1 MYDIIIIGAG
11 VVGSLLAR
19 KLSSYELSV
28 LVIEK
33 ENDVGNATSEAN
45 SAVVH
50 SGYDPE
56 PGTLKAKLN
65 VLGNKMFP
73 KICEELDVHLNNI
86 GSLTVAIYDEQ
97 LKILED
103 LKKRAEINGVEVKL
117 LNKEETLEIEPNL
130 SSEVKG
136 SLFAPTAGVVNPFT
150 LVVHAIEN
158 AVDNGV
164 KLALD
169 EKVVNIVNNKENFEV
184 ITDKN
189 SYVGRIVVDCAGVYS
204 DEIHSLV
211 EPIDYEINPRK
222 GEYFVLD
229 HYGQNLVNHTIFPLP
244 SEKGKGVLVT
254 PTTSNNFLVGP
265 SSEYVKDKEDT
276 STDKETLDK
285 VKASAKLLV
294 PNIPF
299 QHAIR
304 TFSGLRST
312 PSTHDFIIRPSKVSS
327 RFIVAAGIESPGLV
341 SSPAIAEYIVN
352 NFISKEIELKTKISY
367 NPYVRKRIRMN
378 ELSVEKRNAYI
389 KKHPEYGKIVCNC
402 EKVSLGEILDELNSS
417 VPPKTIKAVKKRT
430 RAGFGKCQGGFCQ
443 PLVLRQLAKYLKKSK
458 SEIMLDKKG
467 SFIARYLTKEDKE

>member
-1 MYDIIIIGAG
+1 MYDILIIGAG

-19 KLSSYELSV
+19 KLSSYDLKT

-45 SAVVH
+45 SAIVH
-50 SGYDPE
+50 SGYDPV

-65 VLGNKMFP
+65 VKGNSMFP
-73 KICEELDVHLNNI
+73 KLCEELDVHLSNI

-97 LKILED
+97 LVILKE
-103 LKKRAEINGVEVKL
+103 LAERAKENGVKVQLLTRDEVLKM
-117 LNKEETLEIEPNL
+117 EPNL
-130 SSEVKG
+130 TSEVKG
-136 SLFAPTAGVVNPFT
+136 ALFAPTAGIVNPFT

-164 KLALD
+164 NLNLD
-169 EKVVNIVNNKENFEV
+169 EKVTGINNLGDHFEV
-184 ITDKN
+184 ITTKGKYE
-189 SYVGRIVVDCAGVYS
+189 SKMVIDCAGVYS
-204 DEIHSLV
+204 DDIHKMV
-211 EPIDYEINPRK
+211 EEIDYEINPRK

-244 SEKGKGVLVT
+244 SEKGKGILVT
-254 PTTSNNFLVGP
+254 PTTSNNFLIGP

-285 VKASAKLLV
+285 VKNSAKLLV

-304 TFSGLRST
+304 TFAGLRST
-312 PSTHDFIIRPSKVSS
+312 PSTHDFIIKASNISP
-327 RFIVAAGIESPGLV
+327 RFIVASGIESPGLV
-341 SSPAIAEYIVN
+341 SSPAIAEYIVD
-352 NFISKEIELKTKISY
+352 NFISKEIELKPNFSY
-367 NPYVRKRIRMN
+367 NPYIRKRVRLN
-378 ELSVEKRNAYI
+378 ELTPEKRNEYI
-389 KKHPEYGKIVCNC
+389 KKHPEYGVIVCNC

-443 PLVLRQLAKYLKKSK
+443 PIVLKQLSKYLKKSK
-458 SEIMLDKKG
+458 SEILLDKSG
-467 SFIARYLTKEDKE
+467 SFVARYLTKEDK

>member
-50 SGYDPE
+50 SGYDPV

-65 VLGNKMFP
+65 VKGNAMFP
-73 KICEELDVHLNNI
+73 KLCEELDVHLNNI

-97 LKILED
+97 LKVLEE
-103 LKKRAEINGVEVKL
+103 LAERAKINGVEVKL
-117 LNKEETLEIEPNL
+117 LNREETLAIEPNL
-130 SSEVKG
+130 TSEVKG
-136 SLFAPTAGVVNPFT
+136 SLLAPTAGVVNPFT

-164 KLALD
+164 ELALD
-169 EKVVNIVNNKENFEV
+169 EKVIKIDKFDDHFDV
-184 ITDKN
+184 ITSK
-189 SYVGRIVVDCAGVYS
+189 GTHQGKMVVDCAGVYS
-204 DEIHSLV
+204 DEIHALV
-211 EPIDYEINPRK
+211 EPIDYSINPRK

-285 VKASAKLLV
+285 VRNSAKLLV

-304 TFSGLRST
+304 TFSGLRAT
-312 PSTHDFIIRPSKVSS
+312 PSSHDFIIKHADCSTK
-327 RFIVAAGIESPGLV
+327 FIVAAGIESPGLV
-341 SSPAIAEYIVN
+341 SSPAIAEYIVEN
-352 NFISKEIELKTKISY
+352 LIAPEMELKQKISF
-367 NPYVRKRIRMN
+367 NPYVRKRIRLN
-378 ELSVEKRNAYI
+378 ELSVEQRNAYI
-389 KKHPEYGKIVCNC
+389 KKHPEYGKIICNC
-402 EKVSLGEILDELNSS
+402 EKVSLGEILDELHSS

-430 RAGFGKCQGGFCQ
+430 RAGFGKCQGGFCG
-443 PLVLRQLAKYLKKSK
+443 PLVLRQLSKYLKKNK
-458 SEIMLDKKG
+458 SEIMLDKDG
-467 SFIARYLTKEDKE
+467 SFVARYLTKEDK

>member
-1 MYDIIIIGAG
+1 MFDITIIGAG

-19 KLSSYELSV
+19 KLSSYDVNV
-28 LVIEK
+28 LLIEK

-50 SGYDPE
+50 SGYDPV
-56 PGTLKAKLN
+56 PGTLKALLN
-65 VLGNKMFP
+65 VKGNSMFP
-73 KICEELDVHLNNI
+73 RLCEELDVHLRNI

-97 LKILED
+97 LKTLEE
-103 LKKRAEINGVEVKL
+103 LSERAKINGVEVKI
-117 LNKEETLEIEPNL
+117 LNKEETLAIEPNL
-130 SSEVKG
+130 TSEVKG

-150 LVVHAIEN
+150 LVTHAVEN

-164 KLALD
+164 NLVLD
-169 EKVVNIVNNKENFEV
+169 EKVVDIKNLDDHFEV
-184 ITDKN
+184 VTDKN
-189 SYVGRIVVDCAGVYS
+189 TYKSKLVVDCAGVYS

-211 EPIDYEINPRK
+211 EKIDYEINPRK

-265 SSEYVKDKEDT
+265 SSEYVKDKEDV

-285 VKASAKLLV
+285 VKAAAKLLV
-294 PNIPF
+294 PNVPF

-312 PSTHDFIIRPSKVSS
+312 PSTHDFILKTAKCSS

-341 SSPAIAEYIVN
+341 SSPAIAEYLVE
-352 NFISKEIELKTKISY
+352 NFISKEIELKPKLSY
-367 NPYVRKRIRMN
+367 NPYVRKRVRLN
-378 ELSVEKRNAYI
+378 ELSEEKRNAYI
-389 KKHPEYGKIVCNC
+389 KKHPEYGKIICNC

-443 PLVLRQLAKYLKKSK
+443 PLVLRQLAKYLKKNK
-458 SEIMLDKKG
+458 SEIMLDKSG
-467 SFIARYLTKEDKE
+467 SFIARYLTKEDK